1 MRRST
6 VVVAFMLVGA
16 LLPGPA
22 LRAQD
27 GAGGQNPPS
36 LDRADELARLGR
48 TEEARQV
55 LSSWWSED
63 YAKAGRRD
71 VQRALW
77 LRGRLTV
84 DPAQAA
90 LDFQR
95 LVIEFPGGPF
105 SDQALFRLAQAS
117 FAAGDSAAAARDVT
131 RLGQEY
137 PGSPVRRD
145 AEAWLAAAG
154 SPPPPPPVQV
164 PDSTA
169 APAAP
174 PPAATEP
181 APAPSLG
188 RYAVQLGAFSS
199 ESRARALRRRVQ
211 DAGFD
216 ARLARIP
223 GSGLLRVRVGRF
235 DAQGDAEAILRRLRD
250 LGFTA
255 TVVLDADREEGVGHE
270 EAPR

>member
-1 MRRST
+1 MRRSVLALAM
-6 VVVAFMLVGA
+6 VVVGSMAVASG
-16 LLPGPA
+16 

-27 GAGGQNPPS
+27 APGTQAPPS

-48 TEEARQV
+48 ADEARQV
-55 LSSWWSED
+55 LSAWWSD
-63 YAKAGRRD
+63 GYAKANRRD

-90 LDFQR
+90 LDYQR
-95 LVIEFPGGPF
+95 LVIEYPGGPF
-105 SDQALFRLAQAS
+105 SDQALFRLAQGA
-117 FAAGDSAAAARDVT
+117 FAAGDSARAAQDVA

-154 SPPPPPPVQV
+154 SPPPPSPVQGA
-164 PDSTA
+164 DSTA
-169 APAAP
+169 APEAP
-174 PPAATEP
+174 PPAETEP
-181 APAPSLG
+181 APSGSTG

-199 ESRARALRRRVQ
+199 GSRARALQRRIQ

-216 ARLARIP
+216 ARLARVP
-223 GSGLLRVRVGRF
+223 GSDLVRVRVGRF
-235 DAQGDAEAILRRLRD
+235 DAQGEAEAILGRLRD

-255 TVVLDADREEGVGHE
+255 TLVLDANREEGVGHE
-270 EAPR
+270 EASR